1 MTVHLIGAGP
11 GDPDLL
17 TVKAVKVLRRADVV
31 VYDRLIDKAVLD
43 LAPPWAE
50 LIDVGKQ
57 PGAPT
62 STQKRINDVLINRGR
77 RFDCVVRLKGGDPFV
92 FGRGGEE
99 ALELRASG
107 IATEVVPGITSALAA
122 PMAAG
127 IPVTMRGIS
136 SGFTVVTGHQDPNT
150 ERWLNWD
157 ALANS
162 GSTLVILMGASRTE
176 LIAQRLL
183 AAEMP
188 ADTPVA
194 VVYSATTDHE
204 QITRTTLAQLP
215 DVPVT
220 NPSTLI
226 IGEVAAQ
233 SVLGSGQTA
242 TLNLNNHPQFTTHN
256 HHNGAL

>member
-99 ALELRASG
+99 AVELRAAG

-136 SGFTVVTGHQDPNT
+136 SGVTVVTGHQDPNT

-176 LIAQRLL
+176 RSRSVSSPPKCPPTRPWPWSIAPRLTMSRL
-183 AAEMP
+183 P
-188 ADTPVA
+188 AQHSRSCQTF
-194 VVYSATTDHE
+194 
-204 QITRTTLAQLP
+204 
-215 DVPVT
+215 
-220 NPSTLI
+220 PSPT
-226 IGEVAAQ
+226 
-233 SVLGSGQTA
+233 
-242 TLNLNNHPQFTTHN
+242 HPR
-256 HHNGAL
+256 